1 MLRSRSGVRQLVN
14 DLIVTPKTFPKKYF
28 VFEARNQNTL
38 FPDLTNFRRPSPCY
52 QCNKNQSLQR
62 ELPSTGYVTKTLR
75 SRGGF
80 PSGLLQQV

>member
-1 MLRSRSGVRQLVN
+1 MSRSRSGVRQLVN
-14 DLIVTPKTFPKKYF
+14 DLIVTPETFPIQYS

-38 FPDLTNFRRPSPCY
+38 FPDLTNFRRLSLCY
-52 QCNKNQSLQR
+52 RYNKDQSLRR